1 MPTLKR
7 LREEALL
14 SQTELA
20 QLCGVSRH
28 TIWKWEHGQ
37 GAPSPAHRRKL
48 VEIFRKEPKELLE
61 AIETTAK
68 APQKEQPAA

>member
-20 QLCGVSRH
+20 ELCGVSRH

-37 GAPSPAHRRKL
+37 VGPSPAHRRKL
-48 VEIFRKEPKELLE
+48 AEIFRKEPKELLE
-61 AIETTAK
+61 AVEATAQESQEK
-68 APQKEQPAA
+68 WQV